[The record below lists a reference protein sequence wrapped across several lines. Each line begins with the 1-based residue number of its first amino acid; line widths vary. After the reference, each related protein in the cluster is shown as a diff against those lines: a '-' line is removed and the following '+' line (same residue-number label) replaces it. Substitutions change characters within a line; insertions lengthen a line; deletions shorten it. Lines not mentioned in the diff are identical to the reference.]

1 MFQQLFTRPGLA
13 LRKSGE
19 GTRSEKDSEGTRGKE
34 RYEKERRGRE
44 KRMVGKGIGYLDFRT
59 WIRLSK

>member
-44 KRMVGKGIGYLDFRT
+44 KRMVGKGIGP
-59 WIRLSK
+59 